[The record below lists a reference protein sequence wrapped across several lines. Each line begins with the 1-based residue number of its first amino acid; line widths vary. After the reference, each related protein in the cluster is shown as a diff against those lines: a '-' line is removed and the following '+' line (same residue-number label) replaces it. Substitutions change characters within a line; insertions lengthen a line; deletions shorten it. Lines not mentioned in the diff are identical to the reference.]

1 MVVFGICWVRYVINF
16 AYCFLSS
23 LPWLLETLTFTHSV
37 ALVLV
42 PLDVH
47 RGEVSALAGHTRGP
61 VHTRPA

>member
-1 MVVFGICWVRYVINF
+1 MLKWSYLGYVGLDMSLI
-16 AYCFLSS
+16 SPS